1 MSVDTGRG
9 KRALEP
15 GPGNVRMFVYRAT
28 DAELLERIRSRHP
41 GAMSLLHAR
50 FGDEVN
56 RLVWRILGAD
66 NDHDDLVQDIFIKL
80 MAKVH
85 RARDPDALSAWVRTV
100 TVNSVRSELRKRR
113 VRRIFLMA
121 EGDRPNRFKDGVA
134 NAEGRDALRKIYAAL
149 DHLPADDRI
158 AFVLR
163 HVEGLAVPEVA
174 TQCGCSVATV
184 KRRVARAWQL
194 LAPLRDEY
202 ASTWLSDSNN
212 RRDSDEARV
221 STTRSVGTGVEPQA
235 TGGSHA

>member
-1 MSVDTGRG
+1 
-9 KRALEP
+9 
-15 GPGNVRMFVYRAT
+15 
-28 DAELLERIRSRHP
+28 
-41 GAMSLLHAR
+41 MSLLHAR

-121 EGDRPNRFKDGVA
+121 EGDKPDRCKDGVA
-134 NAEGRDALRKIYAAL
+134 SAEGRDALRKIYAAL
-149 DHLPADDRI
+149 DLLPADDRI

-184 KRRVARAWQL
+184 NRRVARAWQL

-202 ASTWLSDSNN
+202 ASTWLSN
-212 RRDSDEARV
+212 RSDNANCSDDEARV
-221 STTRSVGTGVEPQA
+221 STTRSVGAGSEPHA
-235 TGGSHA
+235 KGLSHA